1 VLGYA
6 RLLADVDGR
15 GGDRMGAVHAM
26 DNPVRNYAWGSPTA
40 LPELAGRQP
49 TGAPEAELWMG
60 AHPGAPSLVGGRPLG
75 ELLAEDPDRVLGPD
89 LVARGGRH
97 LPFLLK
103 ILGVGS
109 PLSLQVHPSAEQA
122 RTGFASEEESGI
134 PWDAPERSY
143 RDPYAK
149 PEMIVALSDFD
160 AVCGFRRPLEAREL
174 VTRLGTPRLC
184 RLVDDLDATD
194 GTIGLGAAFARLVT
208 WPEADRPAL
217 VSEAATAAG
226 SAYGCEAYSWLV
238 HLARLYPADPGALAP
253 LLLSTVRLAPGQGL
267 LLGPGVPHAYLRG
280 TAIEIMGASDNVL
293 RAGLTTKHVDVDG
306 LLATVRVNVEPV
318 PVLKPQPAGPE
329 DVWPSDDAP
338 AFLLSRIR
346 VVPGEPARLDRRGPQ
361 VLVCVDGT
369 VEVTDGRTT
378 LALRSG
384 ASAFVEAVAP
394 EVVVRGRGEVFRATA
409 GLRP

>member
-1 VLGYA
+1 
-6 RLLADVDGR
+6 
-15 GGDRMGAVHAM
+15 MGAVHAM
-26 DNPVRNYAWGSPTA
+26 DNPVRDYAWGSPTA
-40 LPELAGRQP
+40 LPELTGRQP

-75 ELLAEDPDRVLGPD
+75 EFLAEHPDRALGPD
-89 LVARGGRH
+89 LVERGGPH

-103 ILGVGS
+103 ILGVGG

-122 RTGFASEEESGI
+122 RTGFAAEEASGI

-149 PEMIVALSDFD
+149 PEMIVALGDFD

-174 VTRLGTPRLC
+174 VARLGTTPRLC
-184 RLVDDLDATD
+184 SLLDDLGREGASAA
-194 GTIGLGAAFARLVT
+194 LGAAFARLVT

-217 VSEAATAAG
+217 VSEAATAAR

-293 RAGLTTKHVDVDG
+293 RAGLTTKHVDVGG
-306 LLATVRVNVEPV
+306 LLATVRVNAEPV
-318 PVLKPQPAGPE
+318 PVLKPQPVGPE
-329 DVWPSDDAP
+329 EVWPSDDIP
-338 AFLLSRIR
+338 DFLLSRIR
-346 VVPGEPARLDRRGPQ
+346 VIPGEPARLDRRGPQ

-369 VEVTDGRTT
+369 VEVTDGRTA

-409 GLRP
+409 GLQP